1 MIKIKIASKTDIVKN
16 VVTFVVAGG
25 VSKIVNGIAT
35 NNTEPETTY
44 QHVEIKSAS
53 LVLGAAVALRC
64 QEYTDKC
71 IDDIA
76 AAFSKKSNE
85 PILKIVTD

>member
-1 MIKIKIASKTDIVKN
+1 MLKIKIASKTDIAKG
-16 VVTFVVAGG
+16 VVNFVVAGG
-25 VSKIVNGIAT
+25 VAKIVSGIAT

-44 QHVEIKSAS
+44 QQVEIKSAS

-64 QEYTDKC
+64 KNYTDQF
-71 IDDIA
+71 IDDVVA
-76 AAFSKKSNE
+76 GFTKKSDE